1 MGSDLEVLGR
11 EKERMVCRVI
21 GVEKIGELG
30 EMWQEDVA
38 RLKDVGSECNE
49 DIGKFKTYLECMQLM
64 GKIAKDLMSL
74 NMGDSGGEGD
84 DILKKL
90 GINV

>member
-38 RLKDVGSECNE
+38 RLKDVGSECDE

-74 NMGDSGGEGD
+74 NMGDSGGED